1 MTTNLQSTFFT
12 QCVPARILLA
22 AGVYYTPAE
31 YMKYW
36 IAPAGLATVVGIYHY
51 ATYDKNQR
59 GAFNQL
65 VWWNNAR
72 IIYSIIT
79 IIFIILVANGN
90 YNYAKFLPILDLIIG
105 ISLVTN
111 HYSNI

>member
-36 IAPAGLATVVGIYHY
+36 MAPAGLATAVGIYRY

-59 GAFNQL
+59 GAFGQL

-72 IIYSIIT
+72 IIYSIIA
-79 IIFIILVANGN
+79 IIFIILVANGK
-90 YNYAKFLPILDLIIG
+90 YEYARVLPVLDLIIG
-105 ISLVTN
+105 MGLVMN